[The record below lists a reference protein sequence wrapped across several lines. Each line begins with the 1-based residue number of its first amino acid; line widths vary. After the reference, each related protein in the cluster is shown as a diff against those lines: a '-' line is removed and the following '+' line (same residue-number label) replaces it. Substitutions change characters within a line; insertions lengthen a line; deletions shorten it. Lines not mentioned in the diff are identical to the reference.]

1 VWNRREKA
9 DQEEKHKDA
18 AMGETSL
25 LSICITALLI
35 QNVALFYLLGMCPF
49 VALSRSL
56 TTAFGMG
63 AAVIFVVTLTSSANW
78 VIYQILEATGSLIIQ
93 YIVFI
98 IVIAACVQLVEMIME
113 RFFPALQAS
122 FGIFLPLI
130 TVNCT
135 VLFISLK
142 VTTVENLSYIQTV
155 VYAISAAIGFWLAMI
170 IVAAIYE
177 KLDLIG
183 KVPKGLQGPGIIMI
197 ITGIIAL
204 AFMGFSGMV

>member
-1 VWNRREKA
+1 
-9 DQEEKHKDA
+9 
-18 AMGETSL
+18 MGETSL
-25 LSICITALLI
+25 LSIFFTALLI

-56 TTAFGMG
+56 KTAMGMG
-63 AAVIFVVTLTSSANW
+63 VAVVFVITLTSTANW
-78 VIYQILEATGSLIIQ
+78 LMFQLLEITGSQIVQ

-135 VLFISLK
+135 VLFVSLK
-142 VTTVENLSYIQTV
+142 VTTVEGLSFLQSI
-155 VYAISAAIGFWLAMI
+155 VYSISAGIGFWLAMVL
-170 IVAAIYE
+170 VAAIYE
-177 KLDLIG
+177 KLELIG
-183 KVPKGLQGPGIIMI
+183 NIPKGLKGPGIIMV
-197 ITGIIAL
+197 ITGIMAL
-204 AFMGFSGMV
+204 GFMGFSGMV

>member
-1 VWNRREKA
+1 
-9 DQEEKHKDA
+9 
-18 AMGETSL
+18 MGETSI
-25 LSICITALLI
+25 LSIFISALLI
-35 QNVALFYLLGMCPF
+35 QNVALYYLLGMCPF

-56 TTAFGMG
+56 KTSMGMG
-63 AAVIFVVTLTSSANW
+63 VAVIFVVALTSSANW
-78 VIYQILEATGSLIIQ
+78 AIYQLLEKTGSQIIQ

-98 IVIAACVQLVEMIME
+98 IVIAACVQLVEMLME
-113 RFFPALQAS
+113 RFFPALQAA

-142 VTTVENLSYIQTV
+142 VTVVEGLSYFQSVI
-155 VYAISAAIGFWLAMI
+155 YSISAAIGFWLAMI
-170 IVAAIYE
+170 LVAAIYE

-183 KVPKGLQGPGIIMI
+183 NIPKGLQGPGIIMI
-197 ITGIIAL
+197 ITGIMAL

>member
-1 VWNRREKA
+1 
-9 DQEEKHKDA
+9 
-18 AMGETSL
+18 M
-25 LSICITALLI
+25 ITALLI

-49 VALSRSL
+49 VALSRGL
-56 TTAFGMG
+56 KTAFGMG
-63 AAVIFVVTLTSSANW
+63 VAVVFVVTLTSSANW
-78 VIYQILEATGSLIIQ
+78 AIYWLLEKTGSQIIQ

-113 RFFPALQAS
+113 RFFPVLQAA

-135 VLFISLK
+135 VLFVSLK
-142 VTTVENLSYIQTV
+142 VTVVEGLPYGQALFYSLF
-155 VYAISAAIGFWLAMI
+155 AAIGFWLAMVL
-170 IVAAIYE
+170 VAAIYE
-177 KLDLIG
+177 KLELIG
-183 KVPKGLQGPGIIMI
+183 NIPKGLKGPGIIMI